1 MDGIIHLRPS
11 GGAGSAEHS
20 PIEVSIA
27 PGATEI
33 VDTFDAST
41 CPFATWKVSA
51 TDNVSLLITTR
62 FMTIDALHDFSGNAD
77 FNCHSI
83 LGVEFNLGIDVSA
96 GIPVTNLVLSITN
109 NEPVA
114 LDFCVRRLY

>member
-1 MDGIIHLRPS
+1 MNGIIHLQPA
-11 GGAGSAEHS
+11 GGAGAAEHT
-20 PIEVSIA
+20 PIEVTIA
-27 PGATEI
+27 ASDTEI
-33 VDTFDAST
+33 VDTFDGST
-41 CPFATWKVSA
+41 CPFATWKISA
-51 TDNVSLLITTR
+51 TDNISLVTTTR

-96 GIPVTNLVLSITN
+96 GVPVTNMVLSITN

-114 LDFCVRRLY
+114 LDVCVRRLY